1 MLTSSTSIGEI
12 MSVNRPGYHHGNLRD
27 DLVQA
32 ALELLRRGS
41 QDDLTLRAV
50 ARMAGVSQTAPY
62 RHFSDKG
69 ALLAAVAET
78 GFSKL
83 QLRCISA
90 MAKAKTP
97 QLRLDRLGTSYVT
110 FALEEPALYRLM
122 FGAQLGPFKS
132 EYPVLAAGA
141 KQVYDLLR
149 TAVAA
154 LVPDAAGS
162 ANQVETG
169 CIAAWS
175 LVHGLASLLIDRN
188 VEQPPRQITAMVSQV
203 TSLFAKGLAS
213 SWAVD
218 HANDNPA

>member
-1 MLTSSTSIGEI
+1 
-12 MSVNRPGYHHGNLRD
+12 MSDNRPSYHHGNLRD

-41 QDDLTLRAV
+41 EEELTLRAV
-50 ARMAGVSQTAPY
+50 ARTAGVSQTAPY

-78 GFSKL
+78 GFSTL
-83 QLRCISA
+83 DVRCKSA
-90 MAKAKTP
+90 LSKAKGP
-97 QLRLDRLGTSYVT
+97 EQRLHRLGTAYVR

-132 EYPVLAAGA
+132 EYPAMAAGA

-149 TAVAA
+149 TTVAA
-154 LVPDAAGS
+154 LLPDAAAS
-162 ANQVETG
+162 ANNIETA
-169 CIAAWS
+169 CVAAWS

-188 VEQPPRQITAMVSQV
+188 IEQPSSQITAMVAQV
-203 TSLFAKGLAS
+203 TALFARGLAS
-213 SWAVD
+213 SYAMDRVN
-218 HANDNPA
+218 NDPA

>member
-1 MLTSSTSIGEI
+1 
-12 MSVNRPGYHHGNLRD
+12 MSVQRPSYHHGNLRD
-27 DLVQA
+27 DLIQA

-41 QDDLTLRAV
+41 EDDLTLRAV
-50 ARMAGVSQTAPY
+50 ARVVGVSQTAPY
-62 RHFSDKG
+62 RHFSDKS

-83 QLRCISA
+83 QSRCVSA
-90 MAKAKTP
+90 MAKSKSP
-97 QLRLDRLGTSYVT
+97 EQRLARLGTGYVT

-132 EYPVLAAGA
+132 EYPVLAMGA
-141 KQVYDLLR
+141 KQVYDVLR

-154 LVPDAAGS
+154 LVPDAARS
-162 ANQVETG
+162 ANEVETG

-188 VEQPPRQITAMVSQV
+188 VEPSPAQITAMVSQV

-213 SWAVD
+213 SWAV
-218 HANDNPA
+218 